1 MQKWRAA
8 AHLGLLA
15 SEHGV
20 VERRLQVRRHAVDD
34 VAVGALHTSARTHK
48 SRHDDGPRSIIPGQL
63 EYTTARWIR
72 LLGRSGAGS
81 AHSDKGVGRN
91 GVRDGKQQ
99 TNLDCHVG
107 ILGHP
112 GHARHD
118 PPVRLPLVPG
128 TEHRLVI
135 RPRRGMLPAA
145 AAAVSVRGGGQ
156 GGRAR
161 GDDEEEEG
169 DKGGNDW
176 ERSAAAATSSRR
188 RRSSSSHG
196 PTSDYYCFVARGGG
210 GGDGVAV
217 AVGARRSPRCL
228 YPTSCSSSSSSSSG
242 AVGLLA
248 HWRSACPLPLLLP
261 SPGASRRREARTLAI
276 NTAA

>member
-135 RPRRGMLPAA
+135 RPHRGMLPA